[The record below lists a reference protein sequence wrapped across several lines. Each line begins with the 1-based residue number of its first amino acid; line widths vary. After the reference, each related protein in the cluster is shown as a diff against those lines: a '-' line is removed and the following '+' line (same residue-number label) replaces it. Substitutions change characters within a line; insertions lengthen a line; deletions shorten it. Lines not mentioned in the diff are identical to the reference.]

1 MGKLH
6 ELWCL
11 LPVTTRDGAPP
22 DLPTLQRA
30 ADSSHGGV
38 RPEGEGSPQEGA
50 ACSSPPPGSA
60 AGPTGTA
67 PLGAAWVGSLKAF
80 I

>member
-38 RPEGEGSPQEGA
+38 RPEGEGSP
-50 ACSSPPPGSA
+50 PPGSA